1 MRVLLKPEFYS
12 GNMAV
17 FELGKVEWLNFLR
30 CPLTKKNKEDT
41 PLFTYG
47 NLVKCPE
54 PGSAR
59 GFLHAI
65 AGNIESY
72 NAIQLDYDEFVTL
85 DGFIREFKDQFA
97 FWAYT
102 TYNYGFKQGDR
113 FRVVIP
119 LAHPLPASMMGPAY
133 CKTMM
138 KEFPGCDPSCFAQA
152 HFQALPCVR
161 KAHAPF
167 RYHINSHARRYDI
180 PVAKVAAER
189 KSMERLRLMDL
200 AVARFR
206 AQFDGEDD
214 EVNRVNKQIAW
225 AQRKFDEA
233 KEGNRNNT
241 MFSTLM
247 YLVRQNVP
255 AYRIAELVPPSGS
268 EDEWERMLIKIY

>member
-1 MRVLLKPEFYS
+1 MRVLLKPHFYS

-17 FELGKVEWLNFLR
+17 FELGKEEWLKFLH
-30 CPLTKKNKEDT
+30 CPLIKKNKEET

-54 PGSAR
+54 PGDK

-72 NAIQLDYDEFVTL
+72 NAVQLDYDEFVTL
-85 DGFIREFKDQFA
+85 DGFIREFKDKFA

-102 TYNYGFKQGDR
+102 TYNYGFKKGDR

-119 LAHPLPASMMGPAY
+119 LAHPLPATEMGAAY
-133 CKTMM
+133 CKVMM

-161 KAHAPF
+161 EANAPF
-167 RYHINSHARRYDI
+167 RCHINMHRNRYDI
-180 PVAKVAAER
+180 PIAAVRAE
-189 KSMERLRLMDL
+189 KKAMERVRMMDM

-206 AQFDGEDD
+206 AQYDGEDD
-214 EVNRVNKQIAW
+214 ELNRISKQIAW
-225 AQRKFDEA
+225 AQRQFDEA
-233 KEGNRNNT
+233 KEGHRNNT

-247 YLVRQNVP
+247 YLMRQNVP
-255 AYRIAELVPPSGS
+255 AYRIAELTPPTGS

>member
-1 MRVLLKPEFYS
+1 MKVLLKPHFYS
-12 GNMAV
+12 GNMAI
-17 FELGKVEWLNFLR
+17 FELGQAEWLNFLR
-30 CPLTKKNKEDT
+30 CPLTKANKEDT

-113 FRVVIP
+113 FRVIIP

-133 CKTMM
+133 CKAMM
-138 KEFPGCDPSCFAQA
+138 TEFPGCDPSCFAQG

-161 KAHAPF
+161 EAHAPF
-167 RYHINSHARRYDI
+167 RYYINSHARRYDI

-189 KSMERLRLMDL
+189 KTMERLRLMDM

-214 EVNRVNKQIAW
+214 EANRVNNQVAW

-233 KEGNRNNT
+233 TEGHRNNT

-247 YLVRQNVP
+247 YLMRQNVP
-255 AYRIAELVPPSGS
+255 AYRIAELTPPAGS
-268 EDEWERMLIKIY
+268 EDEWGRMLAKIY

>member
-1 MRVLLKPEFYS
+1 MKVLLKPHFYS
-12 GNMAV
+12 GNMAI
-17 FELGKVEWLNFLR
+17 FELGQTEWLNFLR
-30 CPLTKKNKEDT
+30 CPLTKANKEDT

-65 AGNIESY
+65 SGNIESY
-72 NAIQLDYDEFVTL
+72 NAVQLDYDEFVTL
-85 DGFIREFKDQFA
+85 DGFIREFKDKFA

-102 TYNYGFKQGDR
+102 TYNYGFKKGDR

-119 LAHPLPASMMGPAY
+119 LGHPLPASMMGPAY
-133 CKTMM
+133 CKVMM
-138 KEFPGCDPSCFAQA
+138 REFPGCDPSCFAQA

-161 KAHAPF
+161 DAHAPF
-167 RYHINSHARRYDI
+167 RYYINSHAKRYDI

-189 KSMERLRLMDL
+189 KSMERLRLMDM

-214 EVNRVNKQIAW
+214 EINRVNNQIAW

-233 KEGNRNNT
+233 TEGHRNNT

-247 YLVRQNVP
+247 YLMRQNVP
-255 AYRIAELVPPSGS
+255 AYRIAELTPPSGS

>member
-1 MRVLLKPEFYS
+1 
-12 GNMAV
+12 MAV

-30 CPLTKKNKEDT
+30 CPLTKQNKEDT

-102 TYNYGFKQGDR
+102 TYNYGFKKGDR

-214 EVNRVNKQIAW
+214 EANRVNKQIAW

>member
-30 CPLTKKNKEDT
+30 CPLTKQNKEDT

-65 AGNIESY
+65 SGNIESY
-72 NAIQLDYDEFVTL
+72 NAIQLDYDEGVTM
-85 DGFIREFKDQFA
+85 DGFIREYKDLFA

-113 FRVVIP
+113 FRVVVP
-119 LAHPLPASMMGPAY
+119 LAHPLPATEMGAAY
-133 CKTMM
+133 CKVMM

-161 KAHAPF
+161 EAHAPF
-167 RYHINSHARRYDI
+167 RYHINSHRNRYDI
-180 PVAKVAAER
+180 PIAAVRAEKKAIER
-189 KSMERLRLMDL
+189 VRLMDM

-214 EVNRVNKQIAW
+214 EINRVNNQVAW
-225 AQRKFDEA
+225 AQRQFDEA
-233 KEGNRNNT
+233 TVGHRNNT

-247 YLVRQNVP
+247 YLIRQNVP
-255 AYRIAELVPPSGS
+255 AYRIAELTPPAGS